1 MGAVVGFLTKLP
13 DELFGLLDLTL
24 EGLLKLLLLLNLL
37 IEIFPIKSTGSL
49 FSTWTGTILWVSI
62 ALVNYG
68 NYKKSNI

>member
-1 MGAVVGFLTKLP
+1 M
-13 DELFGLLDLTL
+13 LLIFSKYKDIRFSKMFYTD
-24 EGLLKLLLLLNLL
+24 KIIVSLLLLNLL